1 MSMSL
6 THGDPGL
13 QPERTTLAWTRTL
26 VSYAVCSAIL
36 LRWLPYYGTFVV
48 ALIFLM
54 VATALGIHV
63 SQNSRHQASVQGL
76 SAGRVRPQVRAVL
89 VMTSGMIIFG
99 VSGIILILV
108 T

>member
-1 MSMSL
+1 MPMSL

-36 LRWLPYYGTFVV
+36 LRWLPHYGAFVV
-48 ALIFLM
+48 VLIFLM
-54 VATALGIHV
+54 LATALGIHL
-63 SQNSRHQASVQGL
+63 SQSARHRASVQGI
-76 SAGRVRPQVRAVL
+76 SAGRVRAQVRAVL
-89 VMTSGMIIFG
+89 VITVGMIIFG
-99 VSGIILILV
+99 VSGIILIMV